1 MSVPLTVIGGYLGA
15 GKTTVLNHLL
25 GNNDGVRIAA
35 LVNDFGDINI
45 DADLIASTDGET
57 IALTNGCACCTLADG
72 LTEAIAA
79 LRDRTDDFD
88 HIVIEASGVADPLK
102 IGQIGAA
109 FGFPLVGVAVV
120 VDAEMVRTQS
130 TDKYVGDTV
139 TRQLDSADLLIV
151 NKSDLVAP
159 GELESLQAW
168 LADVAPHAP
177 RLSTQAGRVDTAFL
191 LASLRAS
198 DASAGEVGSHDS
210 FESWSFRTEVPL
222 RRSDV
227 DAFLAAL
234 PPGVVRAKGILRLSD
249 DPTQNYLLQRVGR
262 RTSLLPLS
270 AVTAGDPVQTRLV
283 VIGVPGSIDGELFAR
298 LLGGSPGSTP
308 GSHDGIPEVCRDGIP
323 EV

>member
-25 GNNDGVRIAA
+25 GNNDGLRIAA

-45 DADLIASTDGET
+45 DADLIESSDGET

-72 LTEAIAA
+72 LTTVISE
-79 LRDRTDDFD
+79 LRSRTEDFD
-88 HIVIEASGVADPLK
+88 HIVIESSGVADPLK

-139 TRQLDSADLLIV
+139 TRQLGSADLLIV

-159 GELESLQAW
+159 DELASLQAW
-168 LADVAPHAP
+168 LADTAPLVP
-177 RLSTQAGRVDTAFL
+177 TLTTQGGRVDTGIL
-191 LASLRAS
+191 LASRRAS
-198 DASAGEVGSHDS
+198 DALAAPTGSHDS
-210 FESWSFRTEVPL
+210 FESWSFQSDEPL

-234 PPGVVRAKGILRLSD
+234 PPGVVRAKGILRLAD
-249 DPTQNYLLQRVGR
+249 DTTTSYLLQRVGR
-262 RTSLLPLS
+262 RTSLLPLD
-270 AVTAGDPVQTRLV
+270 AVSGEHPAGTRLV
-283 VIGVPGSIDGELFAR
+283 VIGIPGSVDGDLFAQQ
-298 LLGGSPGSTP
+298 LSGG
-308 GSHDGIPEVCRDGIP
+308 
-323 EV
+323 

>member
-15 GKTTVLNHLL
+15 GKTTLLNHLL
-25 GNNDGVRIAA
+25 GNNDGLRIAA

-45 DADLIASTDGET
+45 DADLIEARDGET

-79 LRDRTDDFD
+79 LRERTDDFD

-109 FGFPLVGVAVV
+109 FGFTLVGVAVV
-120 VDAEMVRTQS
+120 LDAELVRTQS

-139 TRQLDSADLLIV
+139 TRQLGGADLLIV

-159 GELESLQAW
+159 DELESLQAW
-168 LADVAPHAP
+168 LADTVPETP
-177 RLSTQAGRVDTAFL
+177 RLSTQGGRVDTAFL
-191 LASLRAS
+191 LASLRSS
-198 DASAGEVGSHDS
+198 DASAVEVGSHDS
-210 FESWSFRTEVPL
+210 FESWSFRSEVPL

-227 DAFLAAL
+227 DAFLTAL
-234 PPGVVRAKGILRLSD
+234 PPGVVRAKGILRLAEDTTSS
-249 DPTQNYLLQRVGR
+249 YLLQRVGR
-262 RTSLLPLS
+262 RTSLLS
-270 AVTAGDPVQTRLV
+270 FNAVSDRDPVVTRLV

-298 LLGGSPGSTP
+298 MLGGG
-308 GSHDGIPEVCRDGIP
+308 
-323 EV
+323 

>member
-45 DADLIASTDGET
+45 DADLIESTDGET

-79 LRDRTDDFD
+79 LRERTDDFD

-120 VDAEMVRTQS
+120 VDAETVRTQS

-139 TRQLDSADLLIV
+139 TRQLGSADLLIV

-168 LADVAPHAP
+168 LAETVPDTP
-177 RLSTQAGRVDTAFL
+177 RLTTQGGRVDTAFL
-191 LASLRAS
+191 LAALRAS
-198 DASAGEVGSHDS
+198 DASAVDVWSHDS
-210 FESWSFRTEVPL
+210 FESWSFRSEVPL

-227 DAFLAAL
+227 DAFLTAL
-234 PPGVVRAKGILRLSD
+234 PPGVVRAKGILRLAEDAISS
-249 DPTQNYLLQRVGR
+249 YLLQRVGR

-270 AVTAGDPVQTRLV
+270 TVSPEDPAETRLV

-298 LLGGSPGSTP
+298 QLCGG
-308 GSHDGIPEVCRDGIP
+308 
-323 EV
+323 

>member
-25 GNNDGVRIAA
+25 GNNDGLRIAA

-45 DADLIASTDGET
+45 DADLIESTDGET

-72 LTEAIAA
+72 LTTVIAA
-79 LRDRTDDFD
+79 LRARCEDFD
-88 HIVIEASGVADPLK
+88 HIVIESSGVADPLK

-139 TRQLDSADLLIV
+139 MRQLGSADLLIV

-159 GELESLQAW
+159 SELESLQAW
-168 LADVAPHAP
+168 LAGTVPDTP
-177 RLSTQAGRVDTAFL
+177 RLTTEGGRVDTELL
-191 LASLRAS
+191 LASLRES
-198 DASAGEVGSHDS
+198 DLSATPAGSHDS
-210 FESWSFRTEVPL
+210 FDSWSFRTDAPL

-227 DAFLAAL
+227 QAFLTAL
-234 PPGVVRAKGILRLSD
+234 PPGVVRAKGILHLAD
-249 DPTQNYLLQRVGR
+249 DTANSYLLQRVGR

-270 AVTAGDPVQTRLV
+270 AGSAEDPADTRLV
-283 VIGVPGSIDGELFAR
+283 VIGVPGSIDGELFAQR
-298 LLGGSPGSTP
+298 LSG
-308 GSHDGIPEVCRDGIP
+308 DG
-323 EV
+323 

>member
-15 GKTTVLNHLL
+15 GKTTLLNHLL
-25 GNNDGVRIAA
+25 GNNDGLRIAA

-45 DADLIASTDGET
+45 DADLIEARDGET

-79 LRDRTDDFD
+79 LRERTDDFD

-120 VDAEMVRTQS
+120 LDAELVRTQS

-139 TRQLDSADLLIV
+139 TRQLGGADLLIV

-159 GELESLQAW
+159 DELESLQAW
-168 LADVAPHAP
+168 LADTVPETP
-177 RLSTQAGRVDTAFL
+177 RLSTRGGRVDTAFL
-191 LASLRAS
+191 LASIRES
-198 DASAGEVGSHDS
+198 GTSAVEVGSHDS
-210 FESWSFRTEVPL
+210 FESWSFRSEVPL

-227 DAFLAAL
+227 DAFLTAL
-234 PPGVVRAKGILRLSD
+234 PPGVVRAKGILRLAEDTTSS
-249 DPTQNYLLQRVGR
+249 YLLQRVGR
-262 RTSLLPLS
+262 RTSLLS
-270 AVTAGDPVQTRLV
+270 FNAVSDRDPVVTRLV

-298 LLGGSPGSTP
+298 MLGGG
-308 GSHDGIPEVCRDGIP
+308 
-323 EV
+323 